1 MADEAGDTSP
11 ALLLRDF
18 VNTRDVECDADELA
32 TPAKLAGWLAARHL
46 IPGRAQANPQ
56 DLAMAKA
63 LREGLRVAML
73 THHGPA
79 AAELPPELDAALA
92 ALPLRV
98 RLNGTTP
105 KLEPLETG
113 TAAAGLARL
122 AAAVVEAASDGS
134 WPRLKVCLEDTCRW
148 AFLDT
153 SKNRSRNWCS
163 MRVCG
168 NRTKTRTYRARR
180 RTVGS

>member
-1 MADEAGDTSP
+1 MGDEAGEATP

-32 TPAKLAGWLAARHL
+32 TPAKLAGWLAARDL
-46 IPGRAQANPQ
+46 IPRRAHADRQ
-56 DLAMAKA
+56 DLAVAIT
-63 LREGLRVAML
+63 LREGLRAAML
-73 THHGPA
+73 AHHAPA
-79 AAELPPELDAALA
+79 ADELPPELDAALA
-92 ALPLRV
+92 GLALRV
-98 RLNGTTP
+98 RLTGTTP
-105 KLEPLETG
+105 ALEPLDTG
-113 TAAAGLARL
+113 TASAGLARL

-180 RTVGS
+180 RT